1 MSDKDLDNL
10 FKNKLEDFGK
20 VPASDLWN
28 KIDGQIEP
36 PHKKKAWLYL
46 SIAASL
52 LLLLTFTFVLINDTK
67 QIPTQIAKVDQPEAK
82 DNIKHKTPE
91 QKSSVDTTKSQQ
103 HIEKTPIK
111 SNKNIDSKPKASKS
125 KSAKLSNPMNIQPSI
140 ARHNPANS
148 MVDTMAIPQQEVVID
163 VHALENIA
171 NNTTTDAT
179 IAAPSAS
186 EHKDTRKGKTLEFDI
201 SQFEAQKT
209 IIAANADDNKDS
221 KLKRIIKIAKDIKD
235 GESGLGDIRE
245 AKNELFAFNLKKG
258 K

>member
-20 VPASDLWN
+20 VPASNLWN
-28 KIDGQIEP
+28 KIDEQIER

-52 LLLLTFTFVLINDTK
+52 LLLLTFTFVIINQTNE
-67 QIPTQIAKVDQPEAK
+67 IPTQIAKVDQPVIK

-91 QKSSVDTTKSQQ
+91 QKNSVDTTKTQQ
-103 HIEKTPIK
+103 NVEEIPVK
-111 SNKNIDSKPKASKS
+111 NKNNTNSKPKANKS
-125 KSAKLSNPMNIQPSI
+125 KSPKLSNPMNIQPSI
-140 ARHNPANS
+140 AKHNPTKKL
-148 MVDTMAIPQQEVVID
+148 VDSAAIPQQEVVID
-163 VHALENIA
+163 VHSLDNIA
-171 NNTTTDAT
+171 NNTTADAT
-179 IAAPSAS
+179 IKAPSAS
-186 EHKDTRKGKTLEFDI
+186 DNKDTRKGKTLEFDI

-209 IIAANADDNKDS
+209 VIAANTDDNKDS
-221 KLKRIIKIAKDIKD
+221 KLKRIIKIAKDIKE